1 MNQTIERLLGGY
13 ESGVVSRRDLL
24 MALSALVAGAGKLGA
39 EPGNAGGGSEGL
51 PAPGGADDARAPATE
66 SGSSSTR
73 LQTPPFQGRTLNHT
87 TMFVSDLDR
96 SVEFYQGLFG
106 IPVRS
111 TQANGVNLALG
122 NQNQFLGLYSAPS
135 SGPAI
140 HHVCV
145 GVEDFDPDE
154 AMEKL
159 EAYGIDSSGIRMRG
173 ETAELYFTD
182 PDGLS
187 IQIQDVSYCGGGGRL
202 GDEC

>member
-1 MNQTIERLLGGY
+1 MTEGLDGLLGRY
-13 ESGVVSRRDLL
+13 EGGSISRRELL
-24 MALSALVAGAGKLGA
+24 LTLSALVAGAGKLGA
-39 EPGNAGGGSEGL
+39 GTEPGRGGM
-51 PAPGGADDARAPATE
+51 GGVPEKAAA
-66 SGSSSTR
+66 SGTR
-73 LQTPPFQGRTLNHT
+73 SQTPPFQGRTLNHT

-122 NQNQFLGLYSAPS
+122 NRNQFLGLYSAPPG
-135 SGPAI
+135 GPAI

-145 GVEDFDPDE
+145 GVDDFDPDE

-159 EAYGIDSSGIRMRG
+159 AAYGVDSGRIRMRG
-173 ETAELYFTD
+173 ETPELYFTD
-182 PDGLS
+182 PDGLD
-187 IQIQDVSYCGGGGRL
+187 IQIQDVSYCGGGGRM